1 MQSEI
6 REISPV
12 LFEVTVE
19 VPWERIEKD
28 LNDTF
33 REIGKTARIR
43 GFRPGKVPKDVVRKV
58 YGRQVKAQAEDGI
71 RDTCQ

>member
-28 LNDTF
+28 LNETY
-33 REIGKTARIR
+33 RELGKTARIR
-43 GFRPGKVPKDVVRKV
+43 GFRPGKVHRSRAFAWTP
-58 YGRQVKAQAEDGI
+58 GPLTA
-71 RDTCQ
+71 

>member
-19 VPWERIEKD
+19 VPWERIQKD
-28 LNDTF
+28 LNDTY

-43 GFRPGKVPKDVVRKV
+43 GFRPGKAPKNVV
-58 YGRQVKAQAEDGI
+58 Q
-71 RDTCQ
+71 